1 MVTKDKRWI
10 AFLAGLMVVELIATV
25 LLLFS
30 VEQYVLRLEYYALAL
45 LGLCIALSLMMVDH
59 CKRAMQM
66 VLAFFG
72 LSVLNSLYLAT
83 RVPQEQLL
91 LFVMFVVAILGLF
104 LTLPRKRSCVCPTSS
119 NVEVYPTTETYK
131 VAPPAAMDEKYVSIE
146 DLKRE
151 LPPSVEV
158 KGISKAV
165 KKSAKKKTARKKR
178 K

>member
-1 MVTKDKRWI
+1 MVTTDKRWV
-10 AFLAGLMVVELIATV
+10 AFLAGLMVVELIATA

-30 VEQYVLRLEYYALAL
+30 VEQYVLRLEYYVLAL

-91 LFVMFVVAILGLF
+91 LFVMFVVALLGLF
-104 LTLPRKRSCVCPTSS
+104 LTLPRKKSCVCPTSS
-119 NVEVYPTTETYK
+119 NVEVYPTTETYR
-131 VAPPAAMDEKYVSIE
+131 VAQPVSTDEKYVSIE

-151 LPPSVEV
+151 LPPAVEV
-158 KGISKAV
+158 KGIPKV
-165 KKSAKKKTARKKR
+165 AKKRKSSRKKR